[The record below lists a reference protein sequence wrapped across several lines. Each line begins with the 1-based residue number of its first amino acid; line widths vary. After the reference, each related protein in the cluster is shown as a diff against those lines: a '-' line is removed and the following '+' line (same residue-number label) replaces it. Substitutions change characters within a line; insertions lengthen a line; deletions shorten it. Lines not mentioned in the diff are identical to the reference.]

1 MSRHGAFL
9 TSRNWLTCSRTIDA
23 FRLKLKQT
31 TCAYIA
37 ATKSQVPEVGALQD
51 GLFSA
56 GFEAPKIDYVFIR
69 NFALARNGR
78 PVAAFD
84 RDRRR
89 NDQLA
94 ATDLFFRS
102 D

>member
-1 MSRHGAFL
+1 
-9 TSRNWLTCSRTIDA
+9 
-23 FRLKLKQT
+23 
-31 TCAYIA
+31 
-37 ATKSQVPEVGALQD
+37 VPEVGALQD

-56 GFEAPKIDYVFIR
+56 RFEAPKIDYVFIR
-69 NFALARNGR
+69 NFALAGNGRR
-78 PVAAFD
+78 PVAAFG

-94 ATDLFFRS
+94 ATYLFFGS

>member
-1 MSRHGAFL
+1 M
-9 TSRNWLTCSRTIDA
+9 
-23 FRLKLKQT
+23 
-31 TCAYIA
+31 
-37 ATKSQVPEVGALQD
+37 PEVGALQD

-69 NFALARNGR
+69 NFTLAGNSG
-78 PVAAFD
+78 PVAVFG

-94 ATDLFFRS
+94 VTDVFFRS